1 MYDIIVVG
9 GGHAGCEAALVAAR
23 MGMKTLLLTMN
34 MDTIGQMSCN
44 PAIGGLAKGQIVREI
59 DCLGGEMARII
70 DKTGIQFRMLNT
82 TKGPSVRSLRA
93 QADRKQY
100 QLAAKYAV
108 ESQENLDIKQAMV
121 EEILVEETALLAG
134 SRIVGIKAQEKN
146 TSGKDGYLEEIV
158 FYPTQ
163 ALIITTGTFLNGLI
177 HVGEASFSGGRIGE
191 PASTGLSNSLKN
203 LGLHMGRLKTGT
215 SPRIDKK
222 TVDFSMFQVQNGD
235 TEPKPFSFSTKMI
248 EREQVPC
255 YITHTTLST
264 HKIIM
269 DNLDRS
275 PLYDGKIQGTGVR
288 YCPSIED
295 KLVKFSEKT
304 SHQVFIEPEGYD
316 VDELY
321 LNGLSTSLPEDVQL
335 KMLQTIPGLEGVR
348 ILKAGYAIEYDFVFP
363 TQLKP
368 TLETKLIKGLY
379 LAGQINGTS
388 GYEEAAGQGLMAG
401 INAVLKIR
409 GQRGQRGQKEQKGQK
424 GEETFILKRSQAYIG
439 VLIDDLV
446 TKGTKEPY
454 RMFTSRAEY
463 RLLLRHDNADQRLME
478 YGYKLGLIPEE
489 QYQGLL
495 RKKAFIAKERG
506 RLEHITAMQ
515 GKGRIGAVHLLL
527 SGSKLEEKLG
537 ELKEPCSLAQI
548 LRHPGITYSDIEGFL
563 CDRGVLLE
571 EELSPEIKEEVEI
584 EIKYEG
590 YIRRQLAHIQDFKRM
605 ENWLIPTDFDY
616 NSVIALSRETR
627 EKLSTIKPV
636 SLGQASR
643 ISGVRVSDISV
654 LMICLEKLRR
664 VAQASSL

>member
-9 GGHAGCEAALVAAR
+9 GGHAGCEAGLVAAR

-34 MDTIGQMSCN
+34 IDTIGQMSCN

-59 DCLGGEMARII
+59 DALGGEMAKII

-82 TKGPSVRSLRA
+82 KKGPSVRSLRA

-100 QLAAKYAV
+100 QLAAKHV
-108 ESQENLDIKQAMV
+108 IESQENLDIKQAMV
-121 EEILVEETALLAG
+121 EEILVEKATPL
-134 SRIVGIKAQEKN
+134 SVPRIVGLRAQEK
-146 TSGKDGYLEEIV
+146 SPSDKDGHAKLDECV
-158 FYPTQ
+158 FYSAK

-177 HVGEASFSGGRIGE
+177 HVGDASFSGGRIGE

-222 TVDFSMFQVQNGD
+222 TVDFSMLQVQNGD
-235 TEPKPFSFSTKMI
+235 AEPVPFSFSTRKI
-248 EREQVPC
+248 EIEQVPC
-255 YITHTTLST
+255 YITHTTLAT
-264 HKIIM
+264 HEIIR
-269 DNLDRS
+269 DNLDKS
-275 PLYDGKIQGTGVR
+275 PLYGGKIQGTGVR

-295 KLVKFSEKT
+295 KIVKFSEKT
-304 SHQVFIEPEGYD
+304 SHQVFIEPEGYG

-321 LNGLSTSLPEDVQL
+321 LNGLSTSLPEAIQL
-335 KMLQTIPGLEGVR
+335 KMLQTIPGLEEVR
-348 ILKAGYAIEYDFVFP
+348 ILKAGYALEYDFVFP

-368 TLETKLIKGLY
+368 TLETRLIEGLY

-388 GYEEAAGQGLMAG
+388 GYEEAAGQGIMAG

-409 GQRGQRGQKEQKGQK
+409 GQEA
-424 GEETFILKRSQAYIG
+424 FILKRSQSYIG

-478 YGYKLGLIPEE
+478 YGYKFGLIPEE
-489 QYQGLL
+489 QYQGLI
-495 RKKAFIAKERG
+495 RKKILIANERK
-506 RLEHITAMQ
+506 RLEHITVTQ
-515 GKGRIGAVHLLL
+515 GSGRAGSVHLSLQ
-527 SGSKLEEKLG
+527 GSQLEEKLG

-548 LRHPGITYSDIEGFL
+548 LRHTGIIYKDIEGFL
-563 CDRGVLLE
+563 CARGITSPE
-571 EELSPEIKEEVEI
+571 QELSPEIKEAVEI

-590 YIRRQLAHIQDFKRM
+590 YIRRQLSHIEDFKRM
-605 ENWLIPTDFDY
+605 ENWLIPADFDY
-616 NSVIALSRETR
+616 SSVIALSRETI
-627 EKLSTIKPV
+627 EKLTTIRPV

-643 ISGVRVSDISV
+643 ISGVRMSDISV
-654 LMICLEKLRR
+654 LMIYLERLRR
-664 VAQASSL
+664 ERGGRL

>member
-1 MYDIIVVG
+1 MHDIIVVG
-9 GGHAGCEAALVAAR
+9 GGHAGCEAALAAAR

-34 MDTIGQMSCN
+34 IDTIGQMSCN

-59 DCLGGEMARII
+59 DSLGGEMARLI

-82 TKGPSVRSLRA
+82 KKGPSVRSLRA
-93 QADRKQY
+93 QADRRQY
-100 QLAAKYAV
+100 QLAARSAV
-108 ESQENLDIKQAMV
+108 ESQKNLEIRQALV
-121 EEILVEETALLAG
+121 EEILVEG
-134 SRIVGIKAQEKN
+134 SMVVGIKAQEQDI
-146 TSGKDGYLEEIV
+146 SGKDSQSV

-177 HVGEASFSGGRIGE
+177 HVGGDSIPGGRIGE
-191 PASTGLSNSLKN
+191 LASTELSNSLKN
-203 LGLHMGRLKTGT
+203 LGLNMGRLKTGT
-215 SPRIDKK
+215 SPRIDRK
-222 TVDFSMFQVQNGD
+222 TVDFSGLQVQDGD
-235 TEPKPFSFSTKMI
+235 EEPKPFSFSTKRI

-255 YITHTTLST
+255 YITHTTLLT
-264 HKIIM
+264 HKIIR
-269 DNLDRS
+269 DNLDKS
-275 PLYDGKIQGTGVR
+275 PLYGGKIEGTGVR

-304 SHQVFIEPEGYD
+304 SHQVFIEPEGRD
-316 VDELY
+316 TDELY

-335 KMLQTIPGLEGVR
+335 EMLRTIPGLEEVR

-368 TLETKLIKGLY
+368 ILETKLIEGLY

-409 GQRGQRGQKEQKGQK
+409 GQEA
-424 GEETFILKRSQAYIG
+424 FILKRSQAYIG

-446 TKGTKEPY
+446 TKGTVEPY

-478 YGYKLGLIPEE
+478 YGYGFGLISEE

-495 RKKAFIAKERG
+495 TKKILIARERD
-506 RLEHITAMQ
+506 RLERITAMQ
-515 GKGRIGAVHLLL
+515 GKGRTSTVHLLL
-527 SGSKLEEKLG
+527 SGSQLEEKLG
-537 ELKEPCSLAQI
+537 ELKEPCPLAQI
-548 LRHPGITYSDIEGFL
+548 LRHPGITYKDVEGFL
-563 CDRGVLLE
+563 SAKSVVPE
-571 EELSPEIKEEVEI
+571 EELSPEIKEAVEI

-605 ENWLIPTDFDY
+605 ENWLIPPDFDY
-616 NSVIALSRETR
+616 GSVIALSRETR
-627 EKLSTIKPV
+627 EKLSTIRPV

-654 LMICLEKLRR
+654 LMIYLERLRR
-664 VAQASSL
+664 EAQASSLSV

>member
-9 GGHAGCEAALVAAR
+9 GGHAGCEAALVSAR

-34 MDTIGQMSCN
+34 IDTIGQMSCN

-59 DCLGGEMARII
+59 DCLGGEMAKII

-82 TKGPSVRSLRA
+82 KKGPSVRSLRA

-100 QLAAKYAV
+100 QLAAKDAV
-108 ESQENLDIKQAMV
+108 ESQGNLDIKQAMV
-121 EEILVEETALLAG
+121 EEILVEEATPLAG
-134 SRIVGIKAQEKN
+134 SRIVGVKVQEQN
-146 TSGKDGYLEEIV
+146 TSGEKGEKGEKNV
-158 FYPTQ
+158 FYSTQ

-177 HVGEASFSGGRIGE
+177 HVGDVSLPGGRIGE
-191 PASTGLSNSLKN
+191 LASLGLSDSLKN

-222 TVDFSMFQVQNGD
+222 TVDFSRLQVQNGD
-235 TEPKPFSFSTKMI
+235 TEPRPFSFSTGKI

-255 YITHTTLST
+255 YITHTTPTT
-264 HKIIM
+264 HEIIK
-269 DNLDRS
+269 DNLDKS
-275 PLYDGKIQGTGVR
+275 PLYGGRIQGTGVR

-295 KLVKFSEKT
+295 KIVKFSEKT

-321 LNGLSTSLPEDVQL
+321 LNGLSTSLPEMVQL
-335 KMLQTIPGLEGVR
+335 EMLRTVPGLEGVR

-368 TLETKLIKGLY
+368 TLETKVVEGLY

-388 GYEEAAGQGLMAG
+388 GYEEAAGQGIMAG

-409 GQRGQRGQKEQKGQK
+409 G
-424 GEETFILKRSQAYIG
+424 EEAFILKRSEAYIG

-454 RMFTSRAEY
+454 RMFTSRDEY

-478 YGYKLGLIPEE
+478 YGYRFGLIPEE

-495 RKKAFIAKERG
+495 RKKVLIAK
-506 RLEHITAMQ
+506 
-515 GKGRIGAVHLLL
+515 
-527 SGSKLEEKLG
+527 
-537 ELKEPCSLAQI
+537 
-548 LRHPGITYSDIEGFL
+548 
-563 CDRGVLLE
+563 
-571 EELSPEIKEEVEI
+571 
-584 EIKYEG
+584 
-590 YIRRQLAHIQDFKRM
+590 
-605 ENWLIPTDFDY
+605 
-616 NSVIALSRETR
+616 
-627 EKLSTIKPV
+627 
-636 SLGQASR
+636 
-643 ISGVRVSDISV
+643 
-654 LMICLEKLRR
+654 
-664 VAQASSL
+664 